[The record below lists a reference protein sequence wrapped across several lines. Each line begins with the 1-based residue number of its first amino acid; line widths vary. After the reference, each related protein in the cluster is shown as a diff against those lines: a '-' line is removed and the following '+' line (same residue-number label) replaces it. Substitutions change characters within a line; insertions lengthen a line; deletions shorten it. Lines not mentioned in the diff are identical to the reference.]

1 MARAHPLVV
10 TPPTDQERDALNIL
24 LAQLALVLIV
34 SASIRPGNLE
44 PLPNTLTI
52 THALL
57 KGSHHNRIGA
67 IPSHRGIPLI
77 ITALDPLATARTM
90 RNASTAL
97 LEATPVITAL
107 TLALLTHR
115 DASTTTSATA
125 LTLALLTHRDA
136 PTTTSATVDNVA
148 MLVALTKKIPIPTSV
163 ITETMSSVL
172 NTVTALPSKAPSS
185 AARSVSTASPASF
198 NVVNAF
204 QAMINRT
211 VVPHNLILATHAGKA
226 NKQRIVTTRSAADH
240 RTLMSAPLMKK
251 LNLKETTS

>member
-115 DASTTTSATA
+115 DA
-125 LTLALLTHRDA
+125 

-148 MLVALTKKIPIPTSV
+148 MLVALTKKVPIPTSV

>member
-115 DASTTTSATA
+115 DASTTTSA
-125 LTLALLTHRDA
+125 R
-136 PTTTSATVDNVA
+136 VDNVV
-148 MLVALTKKIPIPTSV
+148 MLVALKKKIPIPTSV

-185 AARSVSTASPASF
+185 AARSFSTASPASF

-211 VVPHNLILATHAGKA
+211 VVPHNLI
-226 NKQRIVTTRSAADH
+226 
-240 RTLMSAPLMKK
+240 
-251 LNLKETTS
+251 